1 MRRLRSWFLR
11 LRGLF
16 GKERRERELAA
27 EMESHLRMHI
37 EDNLRAG
44 MSAAEAR
51 RNALIKLGGIEQTK
65 ENYRDRRGLPHLE
78 TLIQDLR
85 FGVRMLQKNPG
96 FSAIVVFTLALG
108 IAANAT
114 IFSFVSAVTFRKPT
128 VSDPDRLMVVYGTN
142 PTHEWGTY
150 QNPISAPNFFTWKNE
165 NCVFSDLAAANVLET
180 ANLTGQGDPER
191 VSARLVTANYF
202 SILGVSPAL
211 GRTFAADEDQGGKDH
226 VVVLSHELW
235 ARRYGSDPKLVGA
248 TVHLNGESYTVIG
261 VMPAS
266 FLMSAFQAQLWRPLV
281 LNPAQQGAAA
291 RENRKLFLFARLKP
305 GVSTKQAQADI
316 GALGRL
322 AAEAFPEAEKS
333 WGAATLTLQEFT
345 IRYFDWGPVL
355 VMLVCVVGFVLLI
368 ACANIAGLLLARAT
382 GRGKEM
388 AIRLAIGAGR
398 GRIIRQLLT
407 EAGLIALFGGA
418 LGLVLTFWG
427 ARVLQS
433 AFSYNEAMRAQQPRV
448 DGHVL
453 FFAAA
458 ISILAAVLF
467 GLAPALRA
475 GTVDVYTIL
484 KNDSATVTAGRRRS
498 RLRSMLVAGE
508 VALAAFSLMGAGL
521 MIKGI
526 YDDLFAHLRFDP
538 QNLLTAHITLPDP
551 RYGNEA
557 KQAAFFYELLGKLR
571 ALPGAE
577 SAAVTS
583 DLPGIGAGTRTFRLK
598 GQEGTPAGDRP
609 RAQYYTVSSDYLR
622 TADIPLISGRAFT
635 KEDGPNA
642 PPVALVNEFLA
653 RQFFPKGD
661 VLGKQILIDTGN
673 ANEKLWREIV
683 GVVPATCRCQLFQ
696 LPNSEIY
703 EPFLQKPGAD
713 AYVLL
718 RSNSNP
724 DSLSPGLRE
733 AVWALDKDQPIA
745 GVMSMQQRR
754 SLELG
759 GAPVIQTMLGIFA
772 GLAVILAGVGLYG
785 LVAYSVGQRS
795 QEIGIRMTLGAGKED
810 VFRLVLGDGM
820 KLALIGVA
828 IGLVGAF
835 PLPRAFGSLF
845 TDFYLTGGGWIFVA
859 VPPLICGVALLA
871 CYIPARRAARVDPI
885 VALRYE

>member
-1 MRRLRSWFLR
+1 MSWLKQLFSRRRLYGDLSEEI
-11 LRGLF
+11 RGHLEEKIEELVA
-16 GKERRERELAA
+16 GGMSRKEAEAAARREFGNVTLTEEDSRTVWRWP
-27 EMESHLRMHI
+27 SI
-37 EDNLRAG
+37 EDFL
-44 MSAAEAR
+44 M
-51 RNALIKLGGIEQTK
+51 
-65 ENYRDRRGLPHLE
+65 
-78 TLIQDLR
+78 DLR
-85 FGVRMLQKNPG
+85 YGARMLRKNPG
-96 FSAIVVFTLALG
+96 FTAIAVFTLALG

-150 QNPISAPNFFTWKNE
+150 QNPVSAPNFFTWKNE
-165 NCVFSDLAAANVLET
+165 NRVFSDLAAANVLET
-180 ANLTGQGDPER
+180 ADLTGQGEPER
-191 VSARLVTANYF
+191 VSARSVTANYF

-211 GRTFAADEDQGGKDH
+211 GRTFAAGEDQNGNDH
-226 VVVLSHELW
+226 VVVLSQELW
-235 ARRYGSDPKLVGA
+235 EHRYGSDPKLIGA
-248 TVHLNGESYTVIG
+248 IVHVNGESYTVIG
-261 VMPAS
+261 VMPAG
-266 FLMSAFQAQLWRPLV
+266 FLLPAFQAQLWRPLI
-281 LNPAQQGAAA
+281 LNPAQQSAAA
-291 RENRKLFLFARLKP
+291 RENRKLFLFARLKL

-322 AAEAFPEAEKS
+322 AAEAFPVAEKS

-345 IRYFDWGPVL
+345 IQYFDWGPIL

-368 ACANIAGLLLARAT
+368 ACANIAGLFLARAA
-382 GRGKEM
+382 GRGKEI
-388 AIRLAIGAGR
+388 AIRVAIGAGR
-398 GRIIRQLLT
+398 GRMIRQLLT
-407 EAGLIALFGGA
+407 EAGLIALLGGG

-448 DGHVL
+448 DANVL

-467 GLAPALRA
+467 GLAPALQAR
-475 GTVDVYTIL
+475 TVHVYTIL
-484 KNDSATVTAGRRRS
+484 KNDSATVSAGRRRS
-498 RLRSMLVAGE
+498 RMRSMLVAGE
-508 VALAAFSLMGAGL
+508 VALAVFSLTGAGL

-526 YDDLFAHLRFDP
+526 YDDLYADLRFDP
-538 QNLLTAHITLPDP
+538 QNLLTAQITLPDA

-577 SAAVTS
+577 TAAVTS
-583 DLPGIGAGTRTFRLK
+583 DMPGIGAGTRTFRLK
-598 GQEGTPAGDRP
+598 GQEPTPAGERP

-622 TADIPLISGRAFT
+622 TADIPLIAGRGFT

-642 PPVALVNEFLA
+642 PPVALVNESLA

-683 GVVPATCRCQLFQ
+683 GVVPATCKCQLFQ
-696 LPNSEIY
+696 LPHSEIY
-703 EPFLQKPGAD
+703 EPFLQKPGVD
-713 AYVLL
+713 AYVML
-718 RSNSNP
+718 RANSNP
-724 DSLSPGLRE
+724 DSFAPGLRE
-733 AVWALDKDQPIA
+733 AVWALDKDQPIV

-754 SLELG
+754 SRELG
-759 GAPVIQTMLGIFA
+759 GAPMLQTMLGIFA
-772 GLAVILAGVGLYG
+772 GLALILAAVGLYG

-795 QEIGIRMTLGAGKED
+795 QEIGIRMTLGAGKQD
-810 VFRLVLGDGM
+810 VFRLMVGDGM

-835 PLPRAFGSLF
+835 PLPLAFGSLF
-845 TDFYLTGGGWIFVA
+845 QGFHIASSWIFVL
-859 VPPLICGVALLA
+859 VSTLMGGVVVLA
-871 CYIPARRAARVDPI
+871 CYVPARRAMHLDPM

>member
-1 MRRLRSWFLR
+1 MSWLKQLFSRRRLYGDLSEEIREHLEEKVEELMAGGMSR
-11 LRGLF
+11 
-16 GKERRERELAA
+16 EEATYAARREFGNVTLVEQDSRTVWRWVA
-27 EMESHLRMHI
+27 I
-37 EDNLRAG
+37 EDFF
-44 MSAAEAR
+44 
-51 RNALIKLGGIEQTK
+51 T
-65 ENYRDRRGLPHLE
+65 DV
-78 TLIQDLR
+78 R
-85 FGVRMLQKNPG
+85 FGARMLRKNPG
-96 FSAIVVFTLALG
+96 FTAIAVFTLALG

-165 NCVFSDLAAANVLET
+165 NRVFSDLAAANVLET

-191 VSARLVTANYF
+191 VSARSVTANYF

-226 VVVLSHELW
+226 VVVLNHELW
-235 ARRYGSDPKLVGA
+235 ERRYGSDPKLVGA

-281 LNPAQQGAAA
+281 LNPAQQDAAA

-345 IRYFDWGPVL
+345 IQYFAWGPII
-355 VMLVCVVGFVLLI
+355 VMLMCVVGFVLLI

-382 GRGKEM
+382 GRGKEI

-398 GRIIRQLLT
+398 GRLIRQLLT
-407 EAGLIALFGGA
+407 EAGLIALLGGA

-427 ARVLQS
+427 ARVLQWG
-433 AFSYNEAMRAQQPRV
+433 FSYNEAVGTMQPRV
-448 DGHVL
+448 DAHVL

-458 ISILAAVLF
+458 ISLLAAVLF

-475 GTVDVYTIL
+475 GTTDVYTIL
-484 KNDSATVTAGRRRS
+484 KNDSATVSAGRRRS

-508 VALAAFSLMGAGL
+508 VALAVFSLTGAGL

-526 YDDLFAHLRFDP
+526 YDDLYANLRFDP
-538 QNLLTAHITLPDP
+538 QNLLTAQITLPAA

-571 ALPGAE
+571 ALPGAG

-583 DLPGIGAGTRTFRLK
+583 DMPGIGAGTRTFRFK
-598 GQEGTPAGDRP
+598 GHEDTPAGERP
-609 RAQYYTVSSDYLR
+609 RAQYYAVSSDYLH
-622 TADIPLISGRAFT
+622 AAKIPLIAGRGFT

-703 EPFLQKPGAD
+703 EPFPQKPAVD
-713 AYVLL
+713 AYVML
-718 RSNSNP
+718 RANSNP
-724 DSLSPGLRE
+724 DALAPGLRE
-733 AVWALDKDQPIA
+733 AVWALDKDQPIV

-754 SLELG
+754 SFELR
-759 GAPVIQTMLGIFA
+759 GAPVLQTMLGIFA
-772 GLAVILAGVGLYG
+772 GLALILAAVGLYG

-795 QEIGIRMTLGAGKED
+795 QEIGIRITLGAGKED
-810 VFRLVLGDGM
+810 VFKLVLGDGM
-820 KLALIGVA
+820 KLAVIGLA

-845 TDFYLTGGGWIFVA
+845 TDFHIAGGWIYVLVSAVVGGVVA
-859 VPPLICGVALLA
+859 LA
-871 CYIPARRAARVDPI
+871 CYIPARRAMRVDPM

>member
-1 MRRLRSWFLR
+1 MRTLRGWLLR
-11 LRGLF
+11 LGGMF
-16 GKERRERELAA
+16 GKERRERELAQ
-27 EMESHLRMHI
+27 EMESHLQMHI

-51 RNALIKLGGIEQTK
+51 RNAFIKLGGIEQTK
-65 ENYRDRRGLPHLE
+65 EIYRDRRGLPVLE
-78 TLIQDLR
+78 TFIQDLR

-96 FSAIVVFTLALG
+96 FSLIAVFTLALG

-114 IFSFVSAVTFRKPT
+114 IFSFVSAVILRKPT

-142 PTHEWGTY
+142 STHEWGTY
-150 QNPISAPNFFTWKNE
+150 QNPVSAPNFFTWKNE
-165 NCVFSDLAAANVLET
+165 NRVFSDMAAANAFET
-180 ANLTGQGDPER
+180 ANLTGQGEPER
-191 VSARLVTANYF
+191 VSARGVTANYF

-211 GRTFAADEDQGGKDH
+211 GRTFAAGEDQNGNDH

-235 ARRYGSDPKLVGA
+235 ERRYGSNPKLVGA
-248 TVHLNGESYTVIG
+248 TVRLDGESHTVIG

-266 FLMSAFQAQLWRPLV
+266 FLLPAFQAQLWRPLI
-281 LNPAQQGAAA
+281 LNPAQQSAAA
-291 RENRKLFLFARLKP
+291 RENRKLFLYGRLKP
-305 GVSTKQAQADI
+305 GVSTKQAQANI
-316 GALGRL
+316 GTLGRL

-345 IRYFDWGPVL
+345 IQVFGFGPIL
-355 VMLVCVVGFVLLI
+355 VMLMCAVGFVLLI
-368 ACANIAGLLLARAT
+368 SCANVAGLLLARAT

-388 AIRLAIGAGR
+388 AIRVAIGAGR
-398 GRIIRQLLT
+398 GRMIRQLLT
-407 EAGLIALFGGA
+407 EAGLIALLGGA
-418 LGLVLTFWG
+418 LGLALTFWG

-433 AFSYNEAMRAQQPRV
+433 GFSNYGAARTLQLRV
-448 DGHVL
+448 DAHVL
-453 FFAAA
+453 FFAAV
-458 ISILAAVLF
+458 ISLLAAILF

-475 GTVDVYTIL
+475 GATDVHPIL
-484 KNDSATVTAGRRRS
+484 KNDSATVSASRERT
-498 RLRSMLVAGE
+498 RLRNVLVAGE
-508 VALAAFSLMGAGL
+508 VALAVFSLTGAGL

-526 YDDLFAHLRFDP
+526 YDDLYANLRFDP
-538 QNLLTAHITLPDP
+538 QNLLTAQITLPDA

-557 KQAAFFYELLGKLR
+557 KQAAFFYEMLGKLR

-598 GQEGTPAGDRP
+598 GQEDTPAGERP
-609 RAQYYTVSSDYLR
+609 RAQYYAVSSDYLH
-622 TADIPLISGRAFT
+622 TADIPLIAGRGFT

-642 PPVALVNEFLA
+642 PPVALVNA

-703 EPFLQKPGAD
+703 EPFLQKPGVD
-713 AYVLL
+713 AYVML
-718 RSNSNP
+718 RANSNP
-724 DSLSPGLRE
+724 DSLAPGLRE
-733 AVWALDKDQPIA
+733 AVWALDKDQPIVS
-745 GVMSMQQRR
+745 VMSMQQRR

-759 GAPVIQTMLGIFA
+759 GAPVIQTILGIFA
-772 GLAVILAGVGLYG
+772 GLALILAAVGLYG

-820 KLALIGVA
+820 KLALMGVA

-845 TDFYLTGGGWIFVA
+845 PDFHIAGGWIFVL
-859 VPPLICGVALLA
+859 VSVVIGGVVVLA
-871 CYIPARRAARVDPI
+871 CYIPARRAMRVDPM